1 RPERTEAFIL
11 DEGELPVIVT
21 EDPKIP
27 NAATFKIMKQ
37 DHTLGNMVRAQLLS
51 MPEVLFAGYKVPH
64 PLHPYFLIKVQTDGS
79 ITPQT
84 VVENAC
90 KKLIGSLSSLEA
102 KFKREFS
109 FREVE
114 TSGAPGEANAANL
127 DPYGGTTGASGP
139 WGGDKDYLDF

>member
-1 RPERTEAFIL
+1 MNAPERTEAFIL

-21 EDPKIP
+21 EDPKVP

-51 MPEVLFAGYKVPH
+51 MPEVLFAGYKTPH
-64 PLHPYFLIKVQTDGS
+64 PLLPYFIIRVQTDGS

-84 VVENAC
+84 VLENAC

-102 KFKREFS
+102 QFKREFS
-109 FREVE
+109 FHEVE
-114 TSGAPGEANAANL
+114 MSGEPPEANTVNL
-127 DPYGGTTGASGP
+127 DPYGGTGVSG
-139 WGGDKDYLDF
+139 GVKYLDL